1 MAISASAR
9 ITGTV
14 LRTTSRDWSKKDPET
29 GKVINSGTIRTVLI
43 VGEETMG
50 NVRWNDDKP
59 LPTAGEVVDIIVEL
73 SAYKNDAE
81 CTYVADAVGA

>member
-9 ITGTV
+9 ITGAV
-14 LRTTSRDWSKKDPET
+14 LRTTERPWSKKDSE
-29 GKVINSGTIRTVLI
+29 GKVISSGTIRTVLI

-50 NVRWNDDKP
+50 NVRWPDDKP
-59 LPTAGEVVDIIVEL
+59 MPSAGDVLDIIVEL
-73 SAYKNDAE
+73 SAYRNDAE